1 MNQSRLLGWV
11 GSLRLRKANEK
22 MNLHIKRIGITK
34 DVVTWLQRNGYP
46 DIRLEEIEEGY
57 NPNEK
62 RFTEEDDIY
71 LKKKRI
77 ELDSII
83 QRVGAEIFWKYIVH
97 KLETEF
103 PATRDYREIVS
114 EPKPEDYYPDKINE
128 SLKYIAKYIKQVYTP
143 KWEEI
148 KES

>member
-1 MNQSRLLGWV
+1 
-11 GSLRLRKANEK
+11 
-22 MNLHIKRIGITK
+22 
-34 DVVTWLQRNGYP
+34 
-46 DIRLEEIEEGY
+46 
-57 NPNEK
+57 
-62 RFTEEDDIY
+62 
-71 LKKKRI
+71 
-77 ELDSII
+77 LDSII

-148 KES
+148 KESQLKEVKGLLHVDSKKDEIDEILRPIVQEEDKGIQKIIAKLEELRESGELPQLKEEE